1 MLLWFLGTSFLSVW
15 FVFRDDQFDY
25 RVLALGAVVPDI
37 IDLCTGGTWAMH
49 SVLAPISALIVV
61 MAVARRGSVR
71 RRRWLALPIG
81 MFLHLVFD
89 GAFNNT
95 KNFWW
100 PLAGFSFEGKDVPS
114 LDRMGLNIILEIA
127 GAAMLLWVWKT
138 NNLSSPSAR
147 ERFLRTGRLVGA
159 VNGEV
164 GKC

>member
-1 MLLWFLGTSFLSVW
+1 MLLWFLGTSFLAVW

-25 RVLALGAVVPDI
+25 RVLALGAVIPDV
-37 IDLCTGGTWAMH
+37 IDLCTGGAWAMH
-49 SVLAPISALIVV
+49 SVLAPIAALTVV
-61 MAVARRGSVR
+61 MTIARRGSVL

-100 PLAGFSFEGKDVPS
+100 PLAGFSFNGKSVPS
-114 LDRMGLNIILEIA
+114 FDRMSLNIVLEIA
-127 GAAMLLWVWKT
+127 GAAMLIWAWKV
-138 NNLSSPSAR
+138 NNMSSPAAR
-147 ERFLRTGRLVGA
+147 ERFICTGRLVGA
-159 VNGEV
+159 VKGEV